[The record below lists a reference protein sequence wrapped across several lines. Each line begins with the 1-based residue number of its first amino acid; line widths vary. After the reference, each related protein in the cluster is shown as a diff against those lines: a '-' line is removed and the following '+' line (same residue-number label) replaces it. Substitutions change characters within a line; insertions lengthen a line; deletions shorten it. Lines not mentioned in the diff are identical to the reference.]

1 MLLLLYVLGI
11 SLLFLLY
18 MYYSKKVKEP
28 LIQSLSNSQSVSS
41 LDDMRTF
48 LEQLYTVTYTSPNS
62 IVQNNIENSVCYQ
75 VSILGTYIPSVLS
88 SIPNTSMEDLFQM
101 YGSPPLS
108 PMVPSQTPPV
118 SGILTTTQDYIML
131 LRLYIAG
138 YNLSIVNGNND
149 FKEGEY
155 SNDAYSKRFK
165 IWRQDIVNEKVVTKD
180 ECATKKKDTEP
191 IISYSVSLYEII
203 KECLQHFHNQIA
215 NSKSITH
222 GDLSDTS
229 EGMTDKYNMYINEMC
244 TNGSKGGNN
253 ICKGEVNS
261 KSFFSKYN
269 KAFVRLK
276 PVEKIKQEKGLVND
290 VKNFGKNVVKKV
302 GKALG
307 KLFGKRRRRR

>member
-1 MLLLLYVLGI
+1 
-11 SLLFLLY
+11 
-18 MYYSKKVKEP
+18 MYYSQKVKEP

-75 VSILGTYIPSVLS
+75 ISILGTYIPSVLS

-108 PMVPSQTPPV
+108 SMVPSQTPPV
-118 SGILTTTQDYIML
+118 SGILTTTQDYVML

-149 FKEGEY
+149 FNEGEY
-155 SNDAYSKRFK
+155 VNDANSFK
-165 IWRQDIVNEKVVTKD
+165 IWRQDVVGEKVVTKD
-180 ECATKKKDTEP
+180 ECATKKKETEP
-191 IISYSVSLYEII
+191 IISYSVSLYTII
-203 KECLQHFHNQIA
+203 KECLEHFHNQIA

-229 EGMTDKYNMYINEMC
+229 EGMTDNYQMYINEMC
-244 TNGSKGGNN
+244 TDGSKSGNN
-253 ICKGEVNS
+253 ICKGKATSNN
-261 KSFFSKYN
+261 FFGPYTKE
-269 KAFVRLK
+269 FVRENKLA
-276 PVEKIKQEKGLVND
+276 KINQEKGLVND
-290 VKNFGKNVVKKV
+290 VKNLGNNIAKAGKKV
-302 GKALG
+302 GRAFG
-307 KLFGKRRRRR
+307 RLFGRKRKR